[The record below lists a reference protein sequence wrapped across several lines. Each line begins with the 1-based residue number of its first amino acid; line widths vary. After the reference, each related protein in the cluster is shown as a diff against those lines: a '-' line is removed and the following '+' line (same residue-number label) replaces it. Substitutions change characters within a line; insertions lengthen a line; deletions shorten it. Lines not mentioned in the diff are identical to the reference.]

1 MTPVKYKKWID
12 GVERFPATSETRYKK
27 LRLDKNER
35 TISFGPDFMG
45 SLLSS
50 IEPDHLCAYP
60 EVLPFYKQLASHLGL
75 AAENLFLTAGS
86 DAAIRHCF
94 DLFVN
99 PGDKV
104 VVLEPTFAMVD
115 VYCQLYAA
123 TRSPVGYDADLEIDY
138 QDMVSRLDDNTSLVI
153 IANPN
158 SPTGTYIPHDELS
171 KVLLKASELEIPVLV
186 DEAYYGFCKNSAVS
200 LLSEY
205 RNLIVSR
212 TFSKAYGLAGLR
224 IGFLIGD
231 TGLMR
236 LIQKF
241 KPMYEVNQIAILFAS
256 KLLEDFSIVDKYIE
270 DADIGKRWL
279 VRELRLLGF
288 DVVDTET
295 NFIHVDFGSKLEK
308 ILSRFRSNQ
317 ILVRGGLSV
326 AGYENF
332 LRITTGPLESME
344 RVVEVVRDSME

>member
-1 MTPVKYKKWID
+1 MTPLKYKKWID
-12 GVERFPATSETRYKK
+12 CVERLPATGETRIHK

-35 TISFGPDFMG
+35 TIPFEANFIGDV
-45 SLLSS
+45 LSS
-50 IEPDHLCAYP
+50 IESDHLCAYP
-60 EVLPFYKQLASHLGL
+60 EVLPFYNQLAEHLGL
-75 AAENLFLTAGS
+75 TAESLFLTSGS

-123 TRSPVGYDADLEIDY
+123 DRSSVGYDVDLEIDY
-138 QDMVSRLDDNTSLVI
+138 DDMVSRLDDNTSLVI

-171 KVLLKASELEIPVLV
+171 KILVKSDELGVPVLI
-186 DEAYYGFCKNSAVS
+186 DEAYHGFCKNSALS
-200 LLSEY
+200 LL
-205 RNLIVSR
+205 RDHQNLMISR

-224 IGFLIGD
+224 IGFLAGN
-231 TGLMR
+231 TALMQ
-236 LIQKF
+236 LVQKL
-241 KPMYEVNQIAILFAS
+241 KPMYEVNQMGILFAS
-256 KLLEDFSIVDKYIE
+256 KLLEDWSIVDSYINDSE
-270 DADIGKRWL
+270 AGKRWL
-279 VRELRLLGF
+279 VDELRLLGF
-288 DVVDTET
+288 DVINTET
-295 NFIHVDFGSKLEK
+295 NFIHVDFGSRLEK
-308 ILSRFRSNQ
+308 ILSSFRANE

-326 AGYENF
+326 VGYENF

-344 RVVEVVRDSME
+344 RVIKVVNEAIS

>member
-1 MTPVKYKKWID
+1 MIPVKYKKWIEN
-12 GVERFPATSETRYKK
+12 VERLPATGGTRCQK

-35 TISFGPDFMG
+35 TISFGADFME
-45 SLLSS
+45 SVLSS
-50 IEPDHLCAYP
+50 IESDHLCAYP
-60 EVLPFYKQLASHLGL
+60 EVLPFYEQLADHLGL
-75 AAENLFLTAGS
+75 AAESLFLTAGS

-115 VYCQLYAA
+115 VYCHLYAA
-123 TRSPVGYDADLEIDY
+123 TRSPVGYNANLEIDY
-138 QDMVSRLDDNTSLVI
+138 QDMVSRFDDNTSLVI

-158 SPTGTYIPHDELS
+158 SPTGTHIPNDELS
-171 KVLLKASELEIPVLV
+171 KVLFKANELHIPVLI

-205 RNLIVSR
+205 QNLIVSR

-224 IGFLIGD
+224 IGFLIAD
-231 TGLMR
+231 SGLMR
-236 LIQKF
+236 LIRKF
-241 KPMYEVNQIAILFAS
+241 KPMYEVNQIGILFAS
-256 KLLEDFSIVDKYIE
+256 KLLEDLSILDRYLD
-270 DADIGKRWL
+270 DAEAGKRWL
-279 VRELRLLGF
+279 VNELRLLGF
-288 DVVDTET
+288 DVIDTET

-308 ILSRFRSNQ
+308 ILSRFRLNQ

-344 RVVEVVRDSME
+344 RVIEVVRESMA

>member
-12 GVERFPATSETRYKK
+12 GVERFPATGETRYQK

-45 SLLSS
+45 SVLSS
-50 IEPDHLCAYP
+50 IESDHLCAYP
-60 EVLPFYKQLASHLGL
+60 EVLPFYNQLADHLGL
-75 AAENLFLTAGS
+75 SAESLLLTAGS

-115 VYCQLYAA
+115 VYCHLYAA
-123 TRSPVGYDADLEIDY
+123 TRSPVGYNADLEIDY
-138 QDMVSRLDDNTSLVI
+138 QDMVSRFDDNTSLVI

-231 TGLMR
+231 TELMR

-241 KPMYEVNQIAILFAS
+241 KPMYEVNQIGILFAS

-308 ILSRFRSNQ
+308 ILSRFYSNK
-317 ILVRGGLSV
+317 ILVRGGLPVS
-326 AGYENF
+326 GHENF

-344 RVVEVVRDSME
+344 RVIEVVNQAIA